1 MIDKF
6 TINNNENT
14 LGTCYVCLS
23 KETHTI
29 VFDTISSDQVS
40 YRNVNF
46 ESNIAFSA
54 VFSEFAN
61 YLPKIKNFIVL
72 MSSLDL

>member
-23 KETHTI
+23 KEKHAI

-46 ESNIAFSA
+46 ESNIAFSS